1 MGLGIIGKKLKMTQ
15 IFKEDGEVIPVTLI
29 EYREGIVVDLKTL
42 EKDGYYAVKV
52 GFEQVD
58 EKKLTKPEIGYFK
71 KRNLP
76 FLKIL
81 KEFIVEEEEIKNF
94 KIGDKI
100 SIDIFKEGDYIDVTG
115 NSIGKGF
122 QGVVKRHGFHG
133 GPATHGSMSHR
144 APGSIG
150 PTAPQRVLK
159 GRKMAGHMGAKRV
172 TIQNLEIIKILNN
185 ENLIMVKGA
194 VPGPSNSYLILK
206 KAVKKRVK
214 NGQN

>member
-1 MGLGIIGKKLKMTQ
+1 MGIGIIGKKLKMTQ
-15 IFKEDGEVIPVTLI
+15 IFKEDGEVVPVTLI
-29 EYREGIVVDLKTL
+29 EYKEGIVVDLKTL
-42 EKDGYYAVKV
+42 ERDGYYAVKV
-52 GFEQVD
+52 GFEQTD

-76 FLKIL
+76 LLKIL
-81 KEFIVEEEEIKNF
+81 KEFRVSEEEIKNF

-115 NSIGKGF
+115 KSIGKGF

-150 PTAPQRVLK
+150 PTTPQRVIK
-159 GRKMAGHMGAKRV
+159 GRKMAGHMGSKKV
-172 TIQNLEIIKILNN
+172 TVQNLQIIKILND

-206 KAVKKRVK
+206 KAIKKKVK
-214 NGQN
+214 NG

>member
-1 MGLGIIGKKLKMTQ
+1 MGIGIIGKKLKMTQ
-15 IFKEDGEVIPVTLI
+15 VFKEDGEVVPVTLI
-29 EYREGIVVDLKTL
+29 ECREGYVVDLKTE
-42 EKDGYYAVKV
+42 EKDGYNAIKL
-52 GFEQVD
+52 GFEEIN
-58 EKKLTKPEIGYFK
+58 EKKLNKPLLGYLK

-76 FLKIL
+76 PLKIL
-81 KEFIVEEEEIKNF
+81 KEFRFENKEQMKDF

-100 SIDIFKEGDYIDVTG
+100 RIDNIFKEGDYIDVTG
-115 NSIGKGF
+115 KSIGKGF

-150 PTAPQRVLK
+150 STAPQRVVK
-159 GRKMAGHMGAKRV
+159 GRRMAGHMGSERV
-172 TIQNLEIIKILNN
+172 TVQNLQIFKILND

-206 KAVKKRVK
+206 KAIKKR
-214 NGQN
+214 